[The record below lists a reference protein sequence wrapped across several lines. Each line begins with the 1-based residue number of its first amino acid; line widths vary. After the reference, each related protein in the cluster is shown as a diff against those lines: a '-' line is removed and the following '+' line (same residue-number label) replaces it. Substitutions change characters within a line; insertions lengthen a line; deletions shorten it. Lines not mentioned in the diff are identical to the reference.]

1 MNHQQYA
8 IELLNNSVDKLN
20 LINDEIKELA
30 HRHEHVIIYEDLL
43 ANIGKVRQQIFDIQK
58 LYVD

>member
-1 MNHQQYA
+1 MNSQVYA

-20 LINDEIKELA
+20 LIHDEIKELA
-30 HRHEHVIIYEDLL
+30 SRHEHVIIYEDLL
-43 ANIGKVRQQIFDIQK
+43 ANIGKVRQQIFDIQN